1 LHAICTHV
9 LKIGCK
15 KTKILLW
22 IFAEK

>member
-22 IFAEK
+22 IFAKK